1 MKIKKNTMTTT
12 KAECKEMC
20 PDQEFNMRVKN
31 NIVNVLEK
39 KQIE

>member
-1 MKIKKNTMTTT
+1 MKLKKSTMTT
-12 KAECKEMC
+12 KAECNEMC

>member
-1 MKIKKNTMTTT
+1 MKLKKSTMI

-31 NIVNVLEK
+31 NIVNILEK
-39 KQIE
+39 KHIE